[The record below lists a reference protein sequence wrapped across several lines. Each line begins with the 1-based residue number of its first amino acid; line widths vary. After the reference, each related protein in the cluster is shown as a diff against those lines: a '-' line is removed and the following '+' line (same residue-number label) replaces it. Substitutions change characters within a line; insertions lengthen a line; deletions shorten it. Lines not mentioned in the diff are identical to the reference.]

1 MVDDLIKDAHYNKA
15 EIFYNQGHLEDAKD
29 EIKEVLAIDSNHQGA
44 QQLLKAINKQQNRS
58 WRYFAWSLVAI
69 AALFLIFTVFKPDVP
84 NGIAKKKGEN
94 ETVKKP
100 LSNPI
105 DYAKIGSDHLE
116 NEEYN
121 EAIDAFKKA
130 IPIDPNDETVHNSL
144 GIAYYY
150 TQDYEAA
157 IDAFKAGIS
166 LNPQLKHLHHNL
178 GSAYFKVKKF
188 DKAKRAVEEA
198 LKIDPSHESARE
210 LLDAISQE
218 LNPPK
223 LSIERI
229 SLIEPSGE
237 GFLDAGEKAHIKFTV
252 KNSGGTAD
260 DVRVHLKWE
269 ATIGLNYK
277 PQATSTLYQN
287 RSKTIEIPIIASRS
301 VKGKKNLKMEIQL
314 MEKNGQ
320 LLESMIFYFTIR
332 PLLPKPVR

>member
-1 MVDDLIKDAHYNKA
+1 MVKNAHYNRA
-15 EIFYNQGHLEDAKD
+15 EIFYNQGNLEAAKN
-29 EIKEVLAIDSNHQGA
+29 EIKEVLVIDSNHQDA
-44 QQLLKAINKQQNRS
+44 QQFLKAINKQQNRS
-58 WRYFAWSLVAI
+58 WRYFAWTLVAI
-69 AALFLIFTVFKPDVP
+69 AALFLIFTVFKPETP
-84 NGIAKKKGEN
+84 NGVVERRGEN
-94 ETVKKP
+94 ETVEELP
-100 LSNPI
+100 SNPI

-116 NEEYN
+116 NEEYS

-130 IPIDPNDETVHNSL
+130 IFIDPNDETVHNSL

-188 DKAKRAVEEA
+188 DAAKRAVEEA

-260 DVRVHLKWE
+260 DVRAHLKWE
-269 ATIGLNYK
+269 ATIGLSYK

-287 RSKTIEIPIIASRS
+287 RSKTIEIPIIASRN
-301 VKGKKNLKMEIQL
+301 VKGRKKLKMEIQL
-314 MEKNGQ
+314 MEKNGN
-320 LLESMIFYFTIR
+320 LLVSEVFYITTR
-332 PLLPKPVR
+332 PLVPEPVR